1 MRRLL
6 TIMAALVVSATVALA
21 TDDTEQQKPLYVVDG
36 KAMTVDEVQR
46 IAATDIESMTVLK
59 QAAQTKEFMHL
70 GDVSNGVVVITLKA
84 SREAEDELPF
94 LEADVMPTF
103 MGGDLLT
110 FRNWVMQN
118 VRYPAEA
125 LEKKIEGNVIVHFV
139 VNREGY
145 IAADE
150 VKVLQSD
157 HQLLSEEV
165 IRMMSLSPRWSPGIQ
180 MGKTVSVAF
189 TLPISFQIPESEGG
203 SGNPNGKLFIEGDKV
218 VVQVRNSTDK
228 HYFGNNTPIYI
239 VDGLPATTEEVKAL
253 PSEQILRV
261 ALLDDEEMLAYYK
274 DFGDVSNGVV
284 IIHTKS
290 SDEEVVDKPDSQPSF
305 MGGDWNTFHQW
316 LMQNIRYPAELAKKG
331 VSAHIVVKFV
341 VNSQGYLEVTDIST
355 IKGTMHPLFHEEV
368 NRVMNKSP
376 RWSPAM
382 LNGKAVA
389 CQGVMPIIFGTMEM

>member
-6 TIMAALVVSATVALA
+6 TIMAALVVSATVASA
-21 TDDTEQQKPLYVVDG
+21 MDDTEQQKPLYVVDG

-59 QAAQTKEFMHL
+59 LPAQTKEFMHL
-70 GDVSNGVVVITLKA
+70 GDVSNGVVVITLRA

-125 LEKKIEGNVIVHFV
+125 LEKKIEGNVIVKFV

-180 MGKTVSVAF
+180 AGKTVSVAF
-189 TLPISFQIPESEGG
+189 TLPIRFQIPESEGG

-316 LMQNIRYPAELAKKG
+316 LMQNIRYPEELAKKG

-341 VNSQGYLEVTDIST
+341 VNSQGYVEVTDIST
-355 IKGTMHPLFHEEV
+355 IKGTAHPLFHEEV

>member
-6 TIMAALVVSATVALA
+6 TIMVAMVVSATVALA
-21 TDDTEQQKPLYVVDG
+21 TDAPEQQKPLYVVDG

-46 IAATDIESMTVLK
+46 IAATDIESMTVIK

-125 LEKKIEGNVIVHFV
+125 LERRIEGNVIVQFV

-145 IAADE
+145 IAADG

-180 MGKTVSVAF
+180 AGKTVSVAF

-239 VDGLPATTEEVKAL
+239 IDGLPATTEEVKAL

-290 SDEEVVDKPDSQPSF
+290 SDEEVVDKPDAQPSF

-316 LMQNIRYPAELAKKG
+316 LMQNIRYPMELAEKG
-331 VSAHIVVKFV
+331 ISAHLVVKFV
-341 VNSQGYLEVTDIST
+341 VNSQGYVEVTDIST

-389 CQGVMPIIFGTMEM
+389 CQGIMPIIFGTIEM

>member
-1 MRRLL
+1 M
-6 TIMAALVVSATVALA
+6 VVSATVASA
-21 TDDTEQQKPLYVVDG
+21 MDDTEQQKPLYVVDG

-59 QAAQTKEFMHL
+59 QAAQTKEFIHL

-94 LEADVMPTF
+94 LETDVMPTF

-125 LEKKIEGNVIVHFV
+125 LERRIEGNVIVQFV

-165 IRMMSLSPRWSPGIQ
+165 MRVMSLSPRWSPGIRA
-180 MGKTVSVAF
+180 GKTRSVAF

-239 VDGLPATTEEVKAL
+239 IDGLPATTEEVKAL

-316 LMQNIRYPAELAKKG
+316 LMQNIRYPMELAEKG
-331 VSAHIVVKFV
+331 VSAHLVVKFV
-341 VNSQGYLEVTDIST
+341 VNSQGYVEVTDIST

-389 CQGVMPIIFGTMEM
+389 CQGIMPIIFGTIEM

>member
-21 TDDTEQQKPLYVVDG
+21 MDDTEQQKPLYVVDG

-59 QAAQTKEFMHL
+59 LPAQTKEFMHL

-125 LEKKIEGNVIVHFV
+125 LERRIEGNVIVKFV

-145 IAADE
+145 IAADG

-180 MGKTVSVAF
+180 AGKTVSVAF

-239 VDGLPATTEEVKAL
+239 IDGLPATTEEVKAL

-316 LMQNIRYPAELAKKG
+316 LMQNIRYPEELAKKG
-331 VSAHIVVKFV
+331 VSAHLVVKFV
-341 VNSQGYLEVTDIST
+341 VNSQGYVEVTDIST

-376 RWSPAM
+376 RLSPAM

>member
-21 TDDTEQQKPLYVVDG
+21 MDDTEQQKPLYVVDG

-46 IAATDIESMTVLK
+46 IAATDIESMTVIK

-125 LEKKIEGNVIVHFV
+125 LERRIEGNVIVQFV

-145 IAADE
+145 IAADG

-165 IRMMSLSPRWSPGIQ
+165 MRVMSLSPRWSPGIQ
-180 MGKTVSVAF
+180 AGKTASVAF

-316 LMQNIRYPAELAKKG
+316 LMQNIRYPMELAEKG
-331 VSAHIVVKFV
+331 VSAHLVVKFV
-341 VNSQGYLEVTDIST
+341 VNSQGYVEVTDIST
-355 IKGTMHPLFHEEV
+355 IKGTAHPLFHEEV

-389 CQGVMPIIFGTMEM
+389 CQGIMPIIFGTIDM

>member
-6 TIMAALVVSATVALA
+6 TIMVALVVSATVASA
-21 TDDTEQQKPLYVVDG
+21 TDAPEQQKPLYVVDG

-46 IAATDIESMTVLK
+46 IAATDIESMTVIK

-125 LEKKIEGNVIVHFV
+125 LERRIEGNVIVQFA

-145 IAADE
+145 IEADE

-165 IRMMSLSPRWSPGIQ
+165 MRVMSLSPRWSPGIQ
-180 MGKTVSVAF
+180 AGKTVSVAF

-239 VDGLPATTEEVKAL
+239 IDGLPATTEEVKAL

-290 SDEEVVDKPDSQPSF
+290 SDEEVVDKPDAQPSF

-316 LMQNIRYPAELAKKG
+316 LMQNIRYPMELAEKG
-331 VSAHIVVKFV
+331 VSAHLVVKFV
-341 VNSQGYLEVTDIST
+341 VNSQGYVEVTDIST

-389 CQGVMPIIFGTMEM
+389 CQGIMPIIFGTIEM

>member
-6 TIMAALVVSATVALA
+6 TIMAALVVSATVASA
-21 TDDTEQQKPLYVVDG
+21 TDAPEQQKPLYVVDG

-125 LEKKIEGNVIVHFV
+125 LERKIEGNVIVQFV

-145 IAADE
+145 IAADG

-165 IRMMSLSPRWSPGIQ
+165 MRVMSLSPRWSPGIQ
-180 MGKTVSVAF
+180 AGKTVSVAF

-239 VDGLPATTEEVKAL
+239 IDGLPATTEEVKAL

-316 LMQNIRYPAELAKKG
+316 LMQNIRYPMELAEKG
-331 VSAHIVVKFV
+331 VSAHLVVKFV
-341 VNSQGYLEVTDIST
+341 VNSQGYVEVTDIST

-389 CQGVMPIIFGTMEM
+389 CQGIMPIIFGTIEM

>member
-1 MRRLL
+1 MVA
-6 TIMAALVVSATVALA
+6 MVVSATVASA
-21 TDDTEQQKPLYVVDG
+21 TDAPEQQKPLYVVDG

-125 LEKKIEGNVIVHFV
+125 LERRIEGNVIVQFV

-145 IAADE
+145 IAADG

-180 MGKTVSVAF
+180 AGKTVSVAF

-239 VDGLPATTEEVKAL
+239 IDGLPATTEEVKAL

-316 LMQNIRYPAELAKKG
+316 LMQNIRYPMELAEKG
-331 VSAHIVVKFV
+331 VSAHLVVKFV
-341 VNSQGYLEVTDIST
+341 VNSQGYVEVTDIST
-355 IKGTMHPLFHEEV
+355 IKGTAHPLFHEEV

-389 CQGVMPIIFGTMEM
+389 CQGIMPIIFGTIEM

>member
-6 TIMAALVVSATVALA
+6 TIMVAMVVSATVASA
-21 TDDTEQQKPLYVVDG
+21 TDAPEQQKPLYVVDG

-125 LEKKIEGNVIVHFV
+125 LERRIEGNVIVKFV

-145 IAADE
+145 IAADG

-180 MGKTVSVAF
+180 AGKTVSVAF

-239 VDGLPATTEEVKAL
+239 IDGLPATTEEVKAL

-316 LMQNIRYPAELAKKG
+316 LMQNIRYPEELAKKG
-331 VSAHIVVKFV
+331 VSAHLVVKFV
-341 VNSQGYLEVTDIST
+341 VNSQGYVEVTDIST

-376 RWSPAM
+376 RLSPAM

>member
-6 TIMAALVVSATVALA
+6 TIMVAMVVSATVASA
-21 TDDTEQQKPLYVVDG
+21 TDAPEQQKPLYVVDG

-125 LEKKIEGNVIVHFV
+125 LERRIEGNVIVQFV

-145 IAADE
+145 IAADG

-180 MGKTVSVAF
+180 AGKTVSVAF

-239 VDGLPATTEEVKAL
+239 IDGLPATTEEVKAL

-316 LMQNIRYPAELAKKG
+316 LMQNIRYPMELAEKG
-331 VSAHIVVKFV
+331 VSAHLVVKFV
-341 VNSQGYLEVTDIST
+341 VNSQGYVEVTDIST
-355 IKGTMHPLFHEEV
+355 IKGTAHPLFHEEV

-389 CQGVMPIIFGTMEM
+389 CQGIMPIIFGTIEM

>member
-1 MRRLL
+1 M
-6 TIMAALVVSATVALA
+6 VVSATVALA
-21 TDDTEQQKPLYVVDG
+21 MDDTEQQKPLYVVDG

-46 IAATDIESMTVLK
+46 IAATDIESMTVIK

-125 LEKKIEGNVIVHFV
+125 LERRIEGNVIVQFV

-145 IAADE
+145 IAADG

-165 IRMMSLSPRWSPGIQ
+165 MRVMSLSPRWSPGIQ
-180 MGKTVSVAF
+180 AGKTASVAF

-316 LMQNIRYPAELAKKG
+316 LMQNIRYPMELAEKG
-331 VSAHIVVKFV
+331 VSAHLVVKFV
-341 VNSQGYLEVTDIST
+341 VNSQGYVEVTDIST
-355 IKGTMHPLFHEEV
+355 IKGTAHPLFHEEV

-389 CQGVMPIIFGTMEM
+389 CQGIMPIIFGTIDM

>member
-6 TIMAALVVSATVALA
+6 TIMVAMVVSATVALA
-21 TDDTEQQKPLYVVDG
+21 TDAPEQQKPLYVVDG

-125 LEKKIEGNVIVHFV
+125 LERRIEGNVIVQFV

-165 IRMMSLSPRWSPGIQ
+165 MRMMSLSPRWSPGIQ
-180 MGKTVSVAF
+180 AGKTVSVAF

-316 LMQNIRYPAELAKKG
+316 LMQNIRYPMELAEKG
-331 VSAHIVVKFV
+331 VSAHLVVKFV
-341 VNSQGYLEVTDIST
+341 VNSQGYVEVTDIST

-389 CQGVMPIIFGTMEM
+389 CQGIMPIIFGTIEM

>member
-6 TIMAALVVSATVALA
+6 TIMVAMVVSATVALA
-21 TDDTEQQKPLYVVDG
+21 TDAPEQQKPLYVVDG

-125 LEKKIEGNVIVHFV
+125 LERRIEGNVIVQFV

-145 IAADE
+145 IAADG

-180 MGKTVSVAF
+180 AGKTASVAF

-316 LMQNIRYPAELAKKG
+316 LMQNIRYPMELAEKG
-331 VSAHIVVKFV
+331 VSAHLVVKFV
-341 VNSQGYLEVTDIST
+341 VNSQGYVEVTDIST

-389 CQGVMPIIFGTMEM
+389 CQGIMPIIFGTIEM

>member
-6 TIMAALVVSATVALA
+6 TIMAALVVSATVASA

-125 LEKKIEGNVIVHFV
+125 LERRIEGNVIVQFA

-145 IAADE
+145 IEADE

-165 IRMMSLSPRWSPGIQ
+165 MRVMSLSPRWSPGIQ
-180 MGKTVSVAF
+180 AGKTVSVAF

-239 VDGLPATTEEVKAL
+239 IDGLPATTEEVKAL

-316 LMQNIRYPAELAKKG
+316 LMQNIRYPMELAEKG
-331 VSAHIVVKFV
+331 VSAHLVVKFV
-341 VNSQGYLEVTDIST
+341 VNSQGYVEVTDIST

-389 CQGVMPIIFGTMEM
+389 CQGIMPIIFGTIEM

>member
-6 TIMAALVVSATVALA
+6 TIMVAMVVSATVALA
-21 TDDTEQQKPLYVVDG
+21 TDAPEQQKPLYVVDG

-125 LEKKIEGNVIVHFV
+125 LERRIEGNVIVQFV

-165 IRMMSLSPRWSPGIQ
+165 MRMMSLSPRWSPGIQ
-180 MGKTVSVAF
+180 AGKTVSVAF

-239 VDGLPATTEEVKAL
+239 IDGLPATTEEVKAL

-290 SDEEVVDKPDSQPSF
+290 SDEEVVDKPDAQPSF

-316 LMQNIRYPAELAKKG
+316 LMQNIRYPMELAEKG
-331 VSAHIVVKFV
+331 ISAHLVVKFV
-341 VNSQGYLEVTDIST
+341 VNSQGYVEVTDIST

-389 CQGVMPIIFGTMEM
+389 CQGIMPIIFGTIEM

>member
-6 TIMAALVVSATVALA
+6 TIMVAMVVSATAVMAMDA
-21 TDDTEQQKPLYVVDG
+21 PEQQKPLYVVDG
-36 KAMTVDEVQR
+36 KAMTVDEVQN
-46 IAATDIESMTVLK
+46 IPATDIESMTVLT
-59 QAAQTKEFMHL
+59 QASETKEFMHL
-70 GDVSNGVVVITLKA
+70 GDVSNGVIVITLKA

-125 LEKKIEGNVIVHFV
+125 LEKKIEGNVIMQFV

-145 IAADE
+145 IAADG

-165 IRMMSLSPRWSPGIQ
+165 MRIMSLSPRWSPGIQ
-180 MGKTVSVAF
+180 AGKTVSVSF

-203 SGNPNGKLFIEGDKV
+203 SGNPNGKLSIEGDRV
-218 VVQVRNSTDK
+218 VIQVRNSTDK

-239 VDGLPATTEEVKAL
+239 IDGLPATTEEVKAL
-253 PSEQILRV
+253 PSDQILRV
-261 ALLDDEEMLAYYK
+261 ALLDNEEELAYYK

-290 SDEEVVDKPDSQPSF
+290 SDEEVVAEPDSQPSF
-305 MGGDWNTFHQW
+305 MGGDWNTFYQW
-316 LMQNIRYPAELAKKG
+316 LMQNIRYPAELAEKG
-331 VSAHIVVKFV
+331 VSAHLVVKFI
-341 VNSQGYLEVTDIST
+341 VNSQGYVEVTDIST
-355 IKGTMHPLFHEEV
+355 IKGTAHPLFHEEV
-368 NRVMNKSP
+368 NRVMNSSP

-382 LNGKAVA
+382 HNGKAVA
-389 CQGVMPIIFGTMEM
+389 CQGVMPIIFGAIEM